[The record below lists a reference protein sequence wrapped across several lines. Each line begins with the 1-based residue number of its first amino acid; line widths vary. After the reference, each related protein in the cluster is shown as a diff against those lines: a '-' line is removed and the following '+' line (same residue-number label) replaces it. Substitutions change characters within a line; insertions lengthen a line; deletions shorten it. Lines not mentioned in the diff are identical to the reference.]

1 MLTFLN
7 EFGQS
12 QFELKLVLCQA
23 WAKPWRTGGMDK
35 ILKASYGDRNQSELN
50 RNAGNLQAG
59 QKVQVG
65 GFCLQITWKVPVL
78 YSAVVKEAYL

>member
-1 MLTFLN
+1 
-7 EFGQS
+7 
-12 QFELKLVLCQA
+12 
-23 WAKPWRTGGMDK
+23 MDK